1 MKLKIW
7 IGILVIILGIT
18 TYQLAFKLKAA
29 DLQFPELIPFDETG
43 FVAGSELS
51 DNNKLV
57 VSNANFELY
66 LDETNTY
73 FKVVDKRNGEVWQS
87 NPTIPDPW
95 EAESGKITPTA
106 IEKQKATLEVQYVD
120 ANGSLTTINNYK
132 FSISHPESRLSAAG
146 ERTYKIKYLND
157 GFQVLY
163 MLEDLEVDYL
173 FFPKFLPK
181 EIMETLED
189 RAILEQIAYT
199 KFDEVT
205 GLYEIARY
213 ETMSRLVI
221 NRLYDIFYGKLGYT
235 REQAIEENFGY
246 GYTVDYEKIRF
257 QIGVEVKLTDK
268 GIQTAIMRNT
278 LQEFG
283 GSRISSISLY
293 PMFGTAIAEIAG
305 VPTEGYIVLPD
316 GTGAIMN
323 FNNGKYYQNPYRK
336 RLYGQ
341 DLALLPFKMR
351 EQQQDITIPVFGMI
365 KEVGGFAG
373 IITEGDAMATINA
386 DVSGRIDSY
395 NNVFISFNLR
405 ESEAITL
412 GTPSV
417 PHGITLW
424 TKPIVRTDFV
434 VQYEFLTGAKN
445 NYVGVA
451 ESYRNYLIDTYGLSF
466 NDQTTQTVITTE
478 FLGAYDKKEF
488 FLGIP
493 YNTTRSLTTFK
504 QALKIIDDMQALNI
518 DDINVIYSGVFN
530 GGLSQSI
537 ETKMDVERVLGN
549 EQGFKRMVNTLE
561 TDHIDVY
568 ASVKLM
574 TVNGYRR
581 FSDQYTY
588 SAKRITGNNA
598 YLYEYHYPTGLPY
611 SETMYPHSDADYIIN
626 PKYYQAIYDK
636 MVKDFKHDYID
647 LSMLGQ
653 YLTGSYDK
661 SNILFKQDALR
672 LQQAILAESNKQLML
687 RNPMG
692 FAMPYA
698 TYITDLPTDTTLYAI
713 IDEQIPLLQLALSG
727 LVDYAGDSI
736 NIISTRSIEYNFL
749 KAIETG
755 SNLKYTL
762 TYDDSR
768 ELLNT
773 EYNQYNSTYYKNWL
787 DLMQT
792 QKEELDAIGIHQGR
806 LVQHEIIANNVYKV
820 TYSHGLEV
828 VINYNLTPYSY
839 LGQVVF
845 AMNYKVVGGN

>member
-626 PKYYQAIYDK
+626 PEYYQAIYDK

>member
-73 FKVVDKRNGEVWQS
+73 FKVIDKRNGEVWQS

-106 IEKQKATLEVQYVD
+106 VEKQKATLEVQYVD

-181 EIMETLED
+181 ETMETLED

-235 REQAIEENFGY
+235 REQAIEENFNY

-434 VQYEFLTGAKN
+434 VQYTFLTGVNN

-451 ESYRNYLIDTYGLSF
+451 ESYRNHLIDTYGLNL
-466 NDQTTQTVITTE
+466 NDQTSQTVITTE

-504 QALKIIDDMQALNI
+504 QALKIISEIQDLNI

-537 ETKMDVERVLGN
+537 ETEMDVERVLGN
-549 EQGFKRMVNTLE
+549 EEGFKRMVNTLE
-561 TDHIDVY
+561 SDQIDVY
-568 ASVKLM
+568 ASVKLL

-598 YLYEYHYPTGLPY
+598 FLYEYHFPTGLPY

-626 PKYYQAIYDK
+626 PEYYQAIYDK
-636 MVKDFKHDYID
+636 MVKDFKYDHID
-647 LSMLGQ
+647 LSMLGH

-661 SNILFKQDALR
+661 SNIIFKQDALR
-672 LQQAILAESNKQLML
+672 LQQAILAASNKQLML

-692 FAMPYA
+692 FAIPYA
-698 TYITDLPTDTTLYAI
+698 NYITDLPTDTTLYAI
-713 IDEQIPLLQLALSG
+713 IDDQIPLLQLALSG
-727 LVDYAGDSI
+727 LVDYAGNSI

-792 QKEELDAIGIHQGR
+792 QKEELDAIGVHQGR
-806 LVQHEIIANNVYKV
+806 LVQHEIIAKNVYKV

>member
-626 PKYYQAIYDK
+626 PAYYQAIYDK

-698 TYITDLPTDTTLYAI
+698 KYITDLPTDTTLYAI
-713 IDEQIPLLQLALSG
+713 IDEQIPLLQLSLSG

-773 EYNQYNSTYYKNWL
+773 EFNQYNSTYYKNWL

>member
-451 ESYRNYLIDTYGLSF
+451 ESYRNYLIDTYGLSL

-626 PKYYQAIYDK
+626 PEYYQAIYDK

-768 ELLNT
+768 DLLNT

>member
-7 IGILVIILGIT
+7 IGILILSIGIV
-18 TYQLAFKLKAA
+18 TYQVAFKLKPANI
-29 DLQFPELIPFDETG
+29 QFPELIAYDETG
-43 FVAGSELS
+43 FIDGANLTDS
-51 DNNKLV
+51 NKLV
-57 VSNANFELY
+57 ASNTHFELY
-66 LDETNTY
+66 LNENNTY

-87 NPTIPDPW
+87 NPSIPDPW

-106 IEKQKATLEVQYVD
+106 VEKQKATLEVQYVD

-132 FSISHPESRLSAAG
+132 FAISHPESKLSAAG
-146 ERTYKIKYLND
+146 QRTYKIKYLSN

-181 EIMETLED
+181 ETMETLED
-189 RAILEQIAYT
+189 RSILEQIAYT
-199 KFDEVT
+199 KFDEAT

-235 REQAIEENFGY
+235 RERAIEENFSY
-246 GYTVDYEKIRF
+246 GYTEEYEKIRF
-257 QIGVEVKLTDK
+257 QIGIEVKLTDK
-268 GIQTAIMRNT
+268 GIETAIMRNT

-283 GSRISSISLY
+283 GSRISSIALY
-293 PMFGTAIAEIAG
+293 PMFGTAISEIAG

-351 EQQQDITIPVFGMI
+351 EQQQDITIPVFGMV
-365 KEVGGFAG
+365 KEQGGFAG
-373 IITEGDAMATINA
+373 IITAGDAMATINA

-395 NNVFISFNLR
+395 NNVFVSFNLR

-434 VQYEFLTGAKN
+434 VAYEFLTGTKN
-445 NYVGVA
+445 SYVGVA
-451 ESYRNYLIDTYGLSF
+451 ESYRNHLMDTYGLTLSD
-466 NDQTTQTVITTE
+466 NTNQTIITAE

-493 YNTTRSLTTFK
+493 YTTTRSLTTFK
-504 QALKIIDDMQALNI
+504 QAQKIISQMQDLAI
-518 DDINVIYSGVFN
+518 DDINVIYSGIFN

-537 ETKMDVERVLGN
+537 ETNINIERVLGDGS
-549 EQGFKRMVNTLE
+549 GFNRMVSALE
-561 TDHIDVY
+561 AKDIPVY
-568 ASVKLM
+568 ASIKLM

-588 SAKRITGNNA
+588 TAKRITGNNA
-598 YLYEYHYPTGLPY
+598 YLYEYHFPTGLPY
-611 SETMYPHSDADYIIN
+611 SETMYPHSDADYIVN
-626 PKYYQAIYDK
+626 PQYYQAIYNK
-636 MVKDFKHDYID
+636 LAKDFKHEYLD
-647 LSMLGQ
+647 LSMLGH

-661 SNILFKQDALR
+661 TNIIFKQDALR
-672 LQQAILAESNKQLML
+672 LQQAILASSDRNLML

-692 FAMPYA
+692 FAIPYA
-698 TYITDLPTDTTLYAI
+698 NYITDLPTDTTLYAI
-713 IDEQIPLLQLALSG
+713 IDNQVPLLQLALSG
-727 LVDYAGDSI
+727 LVDYAGNSI

-787 DLMQT
+787 NLMQA
-792 QKEELDAIGIHQGR
+792 QKAELDNLGIHQGR
-806 LVQHEIIANNVYKV
+806 LIHHEIIAPNVYKV
-820 TYSHGLEV
+820 TYAHGLEI
-828 VINYNLTPYSY
+828 VINYNLTPISY
-839 LGQVVF
+839 QGQFVF

>member
-451 ESYRNYLIDTYGLSF
+451 ESYRNYLIDAYGLSL

>member
-246 GYTVDYEKIRF
+246 GYTVNYEKIRF

>member
-405 ESEAITL
+405 EFEAITL

-451 ESYRNYLIDTYGLSF
+451 ESYRNYLIDTYGLSL

-626 PKYYQAIYDK
+626 PEYYQAIYDK